1 MSKLI
6 HLLVRICIFTQIAI
20 RMKFFKSKSKPTV
33 QEFIARYFSDN
44 EEWRDNEDDLELI
57 VQLIGFIRPSKPKKN
72 LLVDISELIAFLKQH
87 PLYSRNLSVYIKGIL
102 EEKKFNKILSDAAIL
117 QDVDFLFEVKKRI
130 FAKFLPNQPQKETL
144 EYVLNQVFYLDT
156 DIIWV
161 KKIPM
166 EQLESVYDLLGFTS
180 LYTTPEP
187 ISPLSELMISMT
199 LITQRISGRAM
210 ETDVIKMVPEFDGY
224 ESPFTAFE
232 KELLEIEERIKV
244 GPMYSISPDDLSY
257 KQLQVLHK
265 QCEEFVEKAFG
276 NSSKYGISL
285 RVNQNLLRIRQQLER
300 LKVLLPLL
308 VTENKSDEKKN
319 GIFLAIELIKFNCYK
334 NNVRKFIAESTQL
347 ISYEITQHTAKTGE
361 HYITEGRREYFRM
374 FTTAL
379 GGGLIVG
386 ILCIIK
392 LWLGRVETSY
402 FGHAF
407 LYSMNYSFGFIA
419 IYILGFTLATK
430 QPAMT
435 ASALVRALEEGKK
448 KQGDKTEKYGAFA
461 ILFARVFRSQFIAFV
476 GNVIMAFPVSLL
488 GIWLIDY
495 AFDYNMASEKWL
507 KLITDISPIHSA
519 AIFHAAIAGVFL
531 FLSGIISGSVANR
544 DKHGQVYFRIQEHPF
559 LKRTIGKKRT
569 MKFAKLYEKRW
580 AGIIS
585 NFWFGVF
592 MGSTAIIG
600 LFLGLNLDIRHITFA
615 SGNLALSMYGSNYVM
630 DNTMLFWGVFGIG
643 IIGLVNF
650 LVSFGLSLGLAFR
663 SRDISIFE
671 LRFVTSSIW
680 QHFKRK
686 PMSFFL
692 PTERKKKVI
701 IEGPVE

>member
-1 MSKLI
+1 
-6 HLLVRICIFTQIAI
+6 
-20 RMKFFKSKSKPTV
+20 MKFLKSKSKPTIT
-33 QEFIARYFSDN
+33 EFIATHFDEKDKWREREDN
-44 EEWRDNEDDLELI
+44 LELF
-57 VQLIGFIRPSKPKKN
+57 VQLIRFIRPLKPTRVAS
-72 LLVDISELIAFLKQH
+72 VDLSVVLAFLKENEN
-87 PLYSRNLSVYIKGIL
+87 YSQNLSAYIKEIL
-102 EEKKFNKILSDAAIL
+102 KDKKFNKILSDAAIL
-117 QDVDFLFEVKKRI
+117 QDVDFIFEVKKRI
-130 FAKFLPNQPQKETL
+130 FAKILPNQPQKDTV
-144 EYVLNQVFYLDT
+144 EYVLNQVFYKAT

-161 KKIPM
+161 KKIPF
-166 EQLESVYDLLGFTS
+166 EQLED
-180 LYTTPEP
+180 LYTVLRFDSIYTTAELL
-187 ISPLSELMISMT
+187 SPLSELMISMT

-232 KELLEIEERIKV
+232 KELLEVEERIKT
-244 GPMYSISPDDLSY
+244 GPLHSIPSDDLAY

-265 QCEEFVEKAFG
+265 QCEDFVEKAFS
-276 NSSKYGISL
+276 NTSKYGISL

-308 VTENKSDEKKN
+308 VAESNNQEKSN
-319 GIFLAIELIKFNCYK
+319 SILLALELIKYNCYK

-361 HYITEGRREYFRM
+361 HYITENRREYFRM
-374 FTTAL
+374 FRAAL

-386 ILCIIK
+386 VLCIIK
-392 LWLGRVETSY
+392 VLLGKAETSY

-407 LYSMNYSFGFIA
+407 LYSMNYALGFIT
-419 IYILGFTLATK
+419 IYLLGFTLATK

-435 ASALVRALEEGKK
+435 ASALIRALEEGNK
-448 KQGDKTEKYGAFA
+448 KQGNKTQKYSAFA

-488 GIWLIDY
+488 GVWLIDY
-495 AFDYNMASEKWL
+495 AFDYNIAASKWE

-559 LKRTIGKKRT
+559 LKRTIGKART
-569 MKFAKLYEKRW
+569 MKLAKLYEKRW

-600 LFLGLNLDIRHITFA
+600 LFLGLNLDIRHITFV
-615 SGNLALSMYGSNYVM
+615 SGNLALALYGANHIVS
-630 DNTMLFWGVFGIG
+630 DSMLFWGIFGIG
-643 IIGLVNF
+643 VIGLVNF
-650 LVSFGLSLGLAFR
+650 LVSFSLSLGLAFR

-671 LRFVTSSIW
+671 LRFVTGAIW
-680 QHFKRK
+680 RHFKKK
-686 PMSFFL
+686 PMSFFF
-692 PTERKKKVI
+692 PTERKQKSSVE
-701 IEGPVE
+701 EGYLNHEE

>member
-1 MSKLI
+1 
-6 HLLVRICIFTQIAI
+6 
-20 RMKFFKSKSKPTV
+20 MKFIKSKSKPTV
-33 QEFIARYFSDN
+33 TEFIAKHFNES
-44 EEWRDNEDDLELI
+44 EEWRNREDNLELF
-57 VQLIGFIRPSKPKKN
+57 VQLIRFIRPLKPKKVA
-72 LLVDISELIAFLKQH
+72 LVDVSELILFLQENKAC
-87 PLYSRNLSVYIKGIL
+87 SRNLSTYIKEIL
-102 EEKKFNKILSDAAIL
+102 EDKKFHKILSDAAIL
-117 QDVDFLFEVKKRI
+117 QDVDFIFEVKKRI
-130 FAKFLPNQPQKETL
+130 FAKFLPNQPQKDTV
-144 EYVLNQVFYLDT
+144 EYVLNQVFYKAT

-161 KKIPM
+161 KKIPF
-166 EQLESVYDLLGFTS
+166 EQLEDLYAVLKFDS
-180 LYTTPEP
+180 LYQTAKP

-244 GPMYSISPDDLSY
+244 GPIYSIAPDDLSY

-265 QCEEFVEKAFG
+265 QCEDFVEKAFS
-276 NSSKYGISL
+276 NTSKYGISL

-308 VTENKSDEKKN
+308 IIENKKDEKKN
-319 GIFLAIELIKFNCYK
+319 GILLALELIKYNCYK

-361 HYITEGRREYFRM
+361 HYITESRKEYFKM
-374 FTTAL
+374 FLAAL

-392 LWLGRVETSY
+392 VMLGKIETSY

-435 ASALVRALEEGKK
+435 ATALVRALEEGNK
-448 KQGDKTEKYGAFA
+448 KQGNKTEKYSAFA

-495 AFDYNMASEKWL
+495 AFDYNIAASKWE

-544 DKHGQVYFRIQEHPF
+544 DKHAQVYFRIQEHPF
-559 LKRTIGKKRT
+559 LKRTFGKRRT
-569 MKFAKLYEKRW
+569 LKLANLYEKRW

-600 LFLGLNLDIRHITFA
+600 LFLGLNLDIRHITFV
-615 SGNLALSMYGSNYVM
+615 SGNLALGLYGANHIVSNS
-630 DNTMLFWGVFGIG
+630 MLFWGVFGIG
-643 IIGLVNF
+643 VIGLVNF
-650 LVSFGLSLGLAFR
+650 LVSFSLSLGLAFR

-671 LRFVTSSIW
+671 LRFVTSAIW
-680 QHFKRK
+680 SHFKRK
-686 PMSFFL
+686 PMSFFF
-692 PTERKKKVI
+692 PTEKRQKT
-701 IEGPVE
+701 EVEERYLHHEE